1 VRSFRTVL
9 SLAMIVVGGYITV
22 EMLHY
27 PISASFTG
35 IVLGIALIALG
46 IVRLRAIYGTPRT

>member
-1 VRSFRTVL
+1 MRSLRTVL

-22 EMLHY
+22 EMLRY

-35 IVLGIALIALG
+35 IVLGVAMIALG
-46 IVRLRAIYGTPRT
+46 VVRLRAIHGTRRT